1 MHERLHNF
9 PPLLADMKVK
19 YWPAGHFKGFVRA
32 LNAGRVMSGAGTEWL
47 TFMLLQEGD
56 RQLWGDDEDD
66 DAGLDDS
73 IVRDFHFGGGFIQ
86 KRRSTEDDGAG
97 EQPAEAPKSKKEV
110 GNSLLMSMITSAC
123 MVQLTHSEGVRWV
136 F

>member
-1 MHERLHNF
+1 M
-9 PPLLADMKVK
+9 
-19 YWPAGHFKGFVRA
+19 
-32 LNAGRVMSGAGTEWL
+32 
-47 TFMLLQEGD
+47 
-56 RQLWGDDEDD
+56 WGDDEDD

-110 GNSLLMSMITSAC
+110 GSSLLMSRSASAC
-123 MVQLTHSEGVRWV
+123 IR
-136 F
+136 